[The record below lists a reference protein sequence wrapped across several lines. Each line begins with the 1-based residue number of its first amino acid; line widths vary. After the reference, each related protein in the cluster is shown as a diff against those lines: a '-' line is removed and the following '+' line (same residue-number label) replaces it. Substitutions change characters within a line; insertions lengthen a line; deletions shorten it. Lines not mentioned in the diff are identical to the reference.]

1 MDCIII
7 LLTPAPITD
16 PFLACLELCISS
28 IREHIL
34 TNQSTV
40 SRWISISISK
50 RLVEGLSLNKIE
62 IFLAFC
68 PLNSTSHKCEECR
81 MKNLEILRVSLT
93 IITHLKI
100 GLVKLV
106 KQLVN
111 IYTSCQYRYTY
122 CSTTLIT
129 D

>member
-7 LLTPAPITD
+7 LLTLAPITD

-40 SRWISISISK
+40 SRWISISK

-93 IITHLKI
+93 LITHLKI

-111 IYTSCQYRYTY
+111 IYTSCQYSSTY

-129 D
+129 DQ